1 MTTLDIFFLFMI
13 TTSLTLTGFVIRQR
27 KNNRMLGELVAQNKV
42 DSRSGYSK
50 LDVGV
55 KNKEYVSKCPACAE
69 WISLEA
75 KVCKS
80 CQRNVLEHNLGIRES
95 MKQIDDEIK
104 QSELEL
110 KAYNRDRRTALL
122 KNPIF
127 RVSLALVIAFSL
139 FISAAFIQSSIRY
152 RKATAMPVS
161 ASSLIKSWDSIIVE
175 CGFPNGP
182 STPKAKLYDS
192 RLVVLDISLTSN
204 LGAFDWSSPLG
215 KKVQCFSKKALATNV
230 SKKLNSDGSVD
241 IDLPNTY
248 AIQGLNDK
256 SDIGFYWDSDSL
268 KSE

>member
-1 MTTLDIFFLFMI
+1 MI

-42 DSRSGYSK
+42 NSQSGYSK

-182 STPKAKLYDS
+182 STPKAKLWESSGTVALQID
-192 RLVVLDISLTSN
+192 LTSD
-204 LGAFDWSSPLG
+204 LVSFDWNSSLG
-215 KKVQCFSKKALATNV
+215 KQIICFSENALAINV
-230 SKKLNSDGSVD
+230 SEKLDPNSVNN
-241 IDLPNTY
+241 IDLRNGYSIFGDQDTSY
-248 AIQGLNDK
+248 
-256 SDIGFYWDSDSL
+256 IGFYW
-268 KSE
+268 

>member
-1 MTTLDIFFLFMI
+1 MI

-42 DSRSGYSK
+42 NRQSGYSK

-182 STPKAKLYDS
+182 STPKAKLWESSGTVALQID
-192 RLVVLDISLTSN
+192 LTSD
-204 LGAFDWSSPLG
+204 LVSFDWNSSLG
-215 KKVQCFSKKALATNV
+215 KQIICFSENALAINV
-230 SKKLNSDGSVD
+230 SEKLDPNSVNN
-241 IDLPNTY
+241 IDLRNGYSIFGDQDTSY
-248 AIQGLNDK
+248 
-256 SDIGFYWDSDSL
+256 IGFYW
-268 KSE
+268 

>member
-27 KNNRMLGELVAQNKV
+27 KHNRMLGELVAQNKV

-104 QSELEL
+104 QSELDL
-110 KAYNRDRRTALL
+110 KAYNRDRRKALL

-127 RVSLALVIAFSL
+127 RVLMVLVIAFSL
-139 FISAAFIQSSIRY
+139 FISVVFIQSSIRY
-152 RKATAMPVS
+152 RQATALPS
-161 ASSLIKSWDSIIVE
+161 NAYSLIKSWNSIVVK
-175 CGFPNGP
+175 CDMKVDRVG
-182 STPKAKLYDS
+182 TPKAELWESTGTVTLQID
-192 RLVVLDISLTSN
+192 LTSD
-204 LGAFDWSSPLG
+204 LVSFDWNSSLG
-215 KKVQCFSKKALATNV
+215 KQIICFSENALAINV
-230 SKKLNSDGSVD
+230 SEKLDPNSVNN
-241 IDLPNTY
+241 IDLRNGYSIFGDQDTSY
-248 AIQGLNDK
+248 I
-256 SDIGFYWDSDSL
+256 SFYWS
-268 KSE
+268 